1 MSRRATPIE
10 ARKHYKGKEASVF
23 AVNLRARRLQLGMT
37 QEQLGGKIGVPKTRI
52 SEMEGGRLPC
62 NPLRLIALADA
73 LDTSLDQLFGRE
85 RTVRHDH

>member
-1 MSRRATPIE
+1 
-10 ARKHYKGKEASVF
+10 
-23 AVNLRARRLQLGMT
+23 MT